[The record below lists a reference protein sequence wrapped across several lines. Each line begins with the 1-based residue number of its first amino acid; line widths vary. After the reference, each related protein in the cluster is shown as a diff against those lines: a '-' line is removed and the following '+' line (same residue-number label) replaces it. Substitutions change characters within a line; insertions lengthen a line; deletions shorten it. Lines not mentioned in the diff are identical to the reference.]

1 MCKTGSARR
10 QSRVR
15 VSGAQ
20 IEDVRVG
27 QRKEV
32 EGGAVATGAQ
42 QRMRGSPGPFHRQ
55 RANLVQGP
63 RKGLEHL
70 PLAPLAV
77 EGEVVNRT
85 RRLGSRQQ
93 PREWYRRNEH
103 LVTAFVRALGSQAA
117 ELVVL
122 WIEAEG
128 RRLARADGGLRERAR
143 AVLGQPALV
152 HLLRL
157 DAQARPS
164 VLAIQRIRVAS
175 VNRVVRGQVEIE
187 PTSTVPK
194 DLVDEAPILACLRGE
209 RGARWREVP
218 PPNGRRKLRAASA
231 KTHVPLGRML
241 DQLGEEAFH
250 VGVGFGRA
258 RVEPRAVL
266 VLGAVGDELASVA
279 AMTLTAAIGRHIL
292 EVSVRPLQPQ
302 RPR

>member
-1 MCKTGSARR
+1 
-10 QSRVR
+10 
-15 VSGAQ
+15 
-20 IEDVRVG
+20 
-27 QRKEV
+27 
-32 EGGAVATGAQ
+32 
-42 QRMRGSPGPFHRQ
+42 
-55 RANLVQGP
+55 
-63 RKGLEHL
+63 
-70 PLAPLAV
+70 
-77 EGEVVNRT
+77 
-85 RRLGSRQQ
+85 
-93 PREWYRRNEH
+93 

-231 KTHVPLGRML
+231 NVPLGRML